1 MSAPPSPPG
10 EHYVLDAELSIPVA
24 VYESEPSS
32 IIACA
37 LSTSKYVRELA
48 NIQQRRRACCEVH
61 PSPIHSGSTTPTKSS
76 GEVTGKSIV
85 V

>member
-10 EHYVLDAELSIPVA
+10 EHYVLDAELSIPVG

-37 LSTSKYVRELA
+37 LSTSKYARELA
-48 NIQQRRRACCEVH
+48 NIQRRRACYEVH
-61 PSPIHSGSTTPTKSS
+61 TSPIHSGRTTPTKST